1 MSKNKLTRAQKR
13 ANGKLKTQI
22 INATRRDSIEK
33 ELGRKLSDKEFAPFK
48 FKHTKCK
55 QLAGGRVPKPTL
67 SQSDRISI
75 GRFFVCP

>member
-1 MSKNKLTRAQKR
+1 MSKNKLTRAQARQRQAKDTDHQR
-13 ANGKLKTQI
+13 YQ
-22 INATRRDSIEK
+22 RRDSIEK

-67 SQSDRISI
+67 MVESPRDE
-75 GRFFVCP
+75 PK